1 MVQILSTVFLVSGLI
16 AIFIGTIGVFGYSF
30 KTVVTRRQAVTILF
44 AGLFSLIIA
53 GRFNL
58 QTIPDIN
65 SQQSPLVPQ
74 VNQSSTST
82 TLQNNQ
88 NNSSQ
93 PTQQNNNAK
102 STKIDVNVSIDQLN
116 YLVIND
122 DFSSIP
128 SYDRDLY
135 FGSWIDE
142 DGDCQNT
149 RAEVLLIES
158 LSSVSFRDN
167 SSCTVDS
174 GEWYDPYT
182 DSTFYF
188 ASDVD
193 IDHFVP
199 LYDAFYSGAYLWPEY
214 KRIEYSN
221 DLYVFEHHLI
231 AVDKGENRSKGKK
244 PPHEW
249 MPPNSDYHC
258 EYASN
263 WITIKYLWELTVTT
277 QEYNFLQNLIQNC

>member
-1 MVQILSTVFLVSGLI
+1 MNEILSILFLISGLI
-16 AIFIGTIGVFGYSF
+16 AIFIGTTGIFGYSF
-30 KTVVTRRQAVTILF
+30 LRVITRKQAIAILF
-44 AGLFSLIIA
+44 TGLFSLIIA

-58 QTIPDIN
+58 QILPEIN
-65 SQQSPLVPQ
+65 SQQSPMVPQ
-74 VNQSSTST
+74 VNQSSST
-82 TLQNNQ
+82 TTLFQ
-88 NNSSQ
+88 NNSTQS
-93 PTQQNNNAK
+93 TQQTNNTSN
-102 STKIDVNVSIDQLN
+102 TKIDVDVSIEELN

-128 SYDRDLY
+128 SYDRDIY

-167 SSCTVDS
+167 NSCTVDS

-182 DSTFYF
+182 NSTFYF

-199 LYDAFYSGAYLWPEY
+199 LYDAFYSGAYLWPEH
-214 KRIEYSN
+214 KRVEYSN
-221 DLYVFEHHLI
+221 DIYVFEHHLI
-231 AVDKGENRSKGKK
+231 AVDKGENRTKGKK

-249 MPPNSDYHC
+249 MPPNSNYHC
-258 EYASN
+258 EYAAN
-263 WITIKYLWELTVTT
+263 WITIKYLWELTITT
-277 QEYNFLQNLIQNC
+277 QEYNFLQNQIQNC

>member
-1 MVQILSTVFLVSGLI
+1 MIQILSTIFLISGLT
-16 AIFIGTIGVFGYSF
+16 AIFIGIIGVFGYSF
-30 KTVVTRRQAVTILF
+30 KTTITRRQAINILLVGF
-44 AGLFSLIIA
+44 FSLFIA

-58 QTIPDIN
+58 QITPDIN
-65 SQQSPLVPQ
+65 SQQSPLVPH
-74 VNQSSTST
+74 VNQSSTTT

-88 NNSSQ
+88 NNSSK
-93 PTQQNNNAK
+93 PTQQNNNVI

-116 YLVIND
+116 DLVIND

-167 SSCTVDS
+167 NSCTVDS

-182 DSTFYF
+182 NSTFYF

-231 AVDKGENRSKGKK
+231 AVEKGENRSKGKK

-258 EYASN
+258 EYTAN

>member
-65 SQQSPLVPQ
+65 SQQPPLIPQ
-74 VNQSSTST
+74 VNQSSTTT
-82 TLQNNQ
+82 TLQNN
-88 NNSSQ
+88 SSK
-93 PTQQNNNAK
+93 PTQQNNSVI
-102 STKIDVNVSIDQLN
+102 STKIDVDVSIDQLSD
-116 YLVIND
+116 LVIND

-158 LSSVSFRDN
+158 LSSVSF
-167 SSCTVDS
+167 
-174 GEWYDPYT
+174 
-182 DSTFYF
+182 
-188 ASDVD
+188 
-193 IDHFVP
+193 
-199 LYDAFYSGAYLWPEY
+199 
-214 KRIEYSN
+214 
-221 DLYVFEHHLI
+221 
-231 AVDKGENRSKGKK
+231 
-244 PPHEW
+244 
-249 MPPNSDYHC
+249 
-258 EYASN
+258 
-263 WITIKYLWELTVTT
+263 
-277 QEYNFLQNLIQNC
+277 